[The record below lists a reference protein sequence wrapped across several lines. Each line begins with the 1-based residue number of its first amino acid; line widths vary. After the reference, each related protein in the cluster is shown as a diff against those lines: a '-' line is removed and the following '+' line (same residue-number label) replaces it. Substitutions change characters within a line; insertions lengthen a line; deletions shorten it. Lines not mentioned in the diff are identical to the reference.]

1 MEVPLGG
8 LISITWTPARTY
20 GFHESHLKH
29 LVSLKRSRNVNRVP
43 DVEIRI
49 REDRDFFDALAADVH
64 NDSWLTKAQH
74 RGRNPAEHKDLSEAK
89 VGNLR
94 LVKLPTGNAVALVDD
109 DALSIDL
116 HCEDESH
123 TNHELRRIVRDE
135 IAVPMLVTSGAH
147 IFHAGICRFEGL
159 NVFFVG
165 PSGGGKTTLALA
177 LMADGSKSSGYG
189 AAERTAV
196 WLDRGEL
203 MALGIPES
211 LTVFP
216 GTLASIPSFSDKV
229 LSVPE
234 STYWLREHKIR
245 LQQEEIV
252 QRSGS
257 KLLQGAVSVDIILEL
272 IFDPESEDVRKFG
285 AITVPAETEQ
295 IMRAH
300 DLTFDD
306 AVRLPWLNW
315 FKRVPRNDFYR
326 DLSECRELPGV
337 FRVSWSDA
345 RALKD
350 CVIGL
355 VARKTLSRARER
367 TLE

>member
-1 MEVPLGG
+1 
-8 LISITWTPARTY
+8 
-20 GFHESHLKH
+20 
-29 LVSLKRSRNVNRVP
+29 
-43 DVEIRI
+43 
-49 REDRDFFDALAADVH
+49 
-64 NDSWLTKAQH
+64 
-74 RGRNPAEHKDLSEAK
+74 
-89 VGNLR
+89 
-94 LVKLPTGNAVALVDD
+94 
-109 DALSIDL
+109 
-116 HCEDESH
+116 
-123 TNHELRRIVRDE
+123 
-135 IAVPMLVTSGAH
+135 
-147 IFHAGICRFEGL
+147 
-159 NVFFVG
+159 
-165 PSGGGKTTLALA
+165 
-177 LMADGSKSSGYG
+177 
-189 AAERTAV
+189 
-196 WLDRGEL
+196 